1 MTSRPLED
9 EVARMGQI
17 ARTQAGA
24 ERRSGEPEPGAAPER
39 DRTTEI
45 EIPITSSTSWVDVSW
60 ALGLA
65 TSDRAAHA
73 QD

>member
-1 MTSRPLED
+1 
-9 EVARMGQI
+9 MGQI

-24 ERRSGEPEPGAAPER
+24 ERRSGEPDDEHAPER

-45 EIPITSSTSWVDVSW
+45 ELPTNSTSWIDVSW

-65 TSDRAAHA
+65 STDGASHRRD
-73 QD
+73 